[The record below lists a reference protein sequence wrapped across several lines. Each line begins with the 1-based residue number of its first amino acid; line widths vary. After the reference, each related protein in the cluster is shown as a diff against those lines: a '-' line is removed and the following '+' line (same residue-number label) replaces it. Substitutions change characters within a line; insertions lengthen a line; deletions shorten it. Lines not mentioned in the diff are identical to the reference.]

1 MRIGEAAA
9 GATTR
14 ESAGTK
20 DFTIILFKITGEKE
34 EIDMNELSKVVNAQL
49 QQAAENLVRNRLMS
63 DEFLDFVQEN
73 TKPLDTM
80 MAYYKCAIMEVETKF
95 KVLNEQFS
103 LEYDRNPIEAIKTR
117 VKSLDGIVR
126 KVRRKNIPL
135 TLSAIEQ
142 NINDIAGI
150 RVVCSFPE
158 DIYLLA
164 DCLLQQDDIRLIEQ
178 KDYIKHPKENGYR
191 SLHLIVAVPIFL
203 QNEKREM
210 KVEVQLRT
218 IAMDFWASLEHKVR
232 YKKNV
237 PADETERLAQELSE
251 CAQISADLDQRMQ
264 NIRTRLADAE
274 LQHPQKQKKDEQ
286 ILLDVLGL

>member
-1 MRIGEAAA
+1 
-9 GATTR
+9 
-14 ESAGTK
+14 
-20 DFTIILFKITGEKE
+20 
-34 EIDMNELSKVVNAQL
+34 MNELSKVVNAQL

-73 TKPLDTM
+73 TKPLDTL

-103 LEYDRNPIEAIKTR
+103 LEYDRNPIESIKTR

-203 QNEKREM
+203 K
-210 KVEVQLRT
+210 
-218 IAMDFWASLEHKVR
+218 MDFWASLEHKMR
-232 YKKNV
+232 YKKNI

>member
-1 MRIGEAAA
+1 
-9 GATTR
+9 
-14 ESAGTK
+14 
-20 DFTIILFKITGEKE
+20 
-34 EIDMNELSKVVNAQL
+34 MNELSKVVNAQL

-73 TKPLDTM
+73 TKPLDTL

-103 LEYDRNPIEAIKTR
+103 LEYDRNPIESIKTR

-251 CAQISADLDQRMQ
+251 CAQISADLDPRMQ

>member
-1 MRIGEAAA
+1 M
-9 GATTR
+9 
-14 ESAGTK
+14 
-20 DFTIILFKITGEKE
+20 LLE
-34 EIDMNELSKVVNAQL
+34 EILKQEQERFIK
-49 QQAAENLVRNRLMS
+49 ENLLS
-63 DEFLDFVQEN
+63 DEMLELLKEN
-73 TKPLDTM
+73 IMPFNTL
-80 MAYYKCAIMEVETKF
+80 MAYYRCAIMEVETKF
-95 KVLNEQFS
+95 KVLNEEFS
-103 LEYDRNPIEAIKTR
+103 LQYDRNPIESIKSR
-117 VKSLDGIVR
+117 IKSMDGIF
-126 KVRRKNIPL
+126 KKAKKKNIPI
-135 TLSAIEQ
+135 TMEGIEEG
-142 NINDIAGI
+142 IRDIAGV
-150 RVVCSFPE
+150 RVICSFPE

-232 YKKNV
+232 YKKNI